1 MQEINSTS
9 QKATESPVSNAKGGA
24 VRWHSL
30 SNKNAHSPVYESV
43 RAYRRHTAAYWLN
56 NARKCFKLSK
66 KLDSRNDD
74 AFLRMARKE
83 MLLYAKWKAKAERAD
98 W

>member
-9 QKATESPVSNAKGGA
+9 QNATESPVLNDKHGA

-30 SNKNAHSPVYESV
+30 RNKNAHSPVYESL
-43 RAYRRHTAAYWLN
+43 RAYRRNTAAYWLN
-56 NARKCFKLSK
+56 SARDSARTAK
-66 KLDSRNDD
+66 KMKGSGKDI
-74 AFLRMARKE
+74 FLRFAMSE
-83 MLLYAKWKAKAERAD
+83 MVLYAKWKAKAERAD

>member
-9 QKATESPVSNAKGGA
+9 QKATERPVSNAKGGA

-30 SNKNAHSPVYESV
+30 RNKNAHSPVYESL
-43 RAYRRHTAAYWLN
+43 RAYRRNTAAYWLN
-56 NARKCFKLSK
+56 SARDSARTAK
-66 KLDSRNDD
+66 KMKGSGKDI
-74 AFLRMARKE
+74 FLRFAMSE
-83 MLLYAKWKAKAERAD
+83 MVLYAKWKAKAERAD